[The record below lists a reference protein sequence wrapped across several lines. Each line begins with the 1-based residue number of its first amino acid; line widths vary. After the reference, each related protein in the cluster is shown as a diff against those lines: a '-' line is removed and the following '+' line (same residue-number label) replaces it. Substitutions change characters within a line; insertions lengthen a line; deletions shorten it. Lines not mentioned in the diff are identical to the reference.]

1 MKSKNYSCGL
11 EAALAVIGGKWK
23 SLILFHLAGGP
34 RRFGEV
40 RKLVVG
46 ISEKMLIQNLKEME
60 LDGIVSRTDFHKV
73 PPRVEYRLTE
83 FGVELAEVLRPLC
96 DWGAKHIH
104 LIAGLPT
111 QVAA

>member
-1 MKSKNYSCGL
+1 MKPRSYSCGL

-23 SLILFHLAGGP
+23 SLILFHLSRGP

-60 LDGIVSRTDFHKV
+60 LDGIVSRTDFHEV
-73 PPRVEYRLTE
+73 PPRVEYTLTE

-96 DWGAKHIH
+96 DWGSKHLN
-104 LIAGLPT
+104 LIGGLPT
-111 QVAA
+111 QMVA